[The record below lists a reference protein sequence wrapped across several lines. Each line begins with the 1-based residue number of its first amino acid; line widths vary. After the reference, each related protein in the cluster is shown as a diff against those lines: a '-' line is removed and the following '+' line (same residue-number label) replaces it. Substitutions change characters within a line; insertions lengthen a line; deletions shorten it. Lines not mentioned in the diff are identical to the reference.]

1 MEKEV
6 FEKEQA
12 HLSKTYKRLL
22 EMKEEIESQIAALD
36 EKALDDKNDMRDNMR
51 FDYADIETTM
61 ETLAELEVWNR
72 YIDTYN
78 VESDSLGKRLKTV
91 NKLLESPYFAKIQ
104 LQFDPSEEPES
115 YYIGRAA
122 ISENGYDQMVVD
134 WRSPIAEVYYNQET
148 GHTHYTVEDREIP
161 VDLQLRRQFDIEK
174 EKLISYFDTQIAIED
189 PMLLQ
194 SLSQTHSDKMKAI
207 TATIQ
212 KEQNTVIRYPDMP
225 FLLVNGIAGSGKT
238 SVLLQRIAYLFYQKR
253 KTLRPDQVCL
263 MTLNPVFRD
272 YIDNVLPDLGETNPL
287 TLTWQEFMEMVNVPF
302 TSEEFDYTE
311 EKSLKK
317 IHKALPDLVPEVD
330 DFFDIRQKDKLVLT
344 KNEVFSVVKK
354 FSQFPMGVR
363 LMQTVSDELEV
374 RAKNALHNM
383 DHDESD
389 SSGVAKSDSAENNR
403 IENDYGG
410 ALREIKHCSWIN
422 IMHVAKRILGTP
434 QITAAEWLYTKMELS
449 GECDRNMKY
458 IMVDEVQDYT
468 MAQMMVFKKYFPNAR
483 FMLLGDEFQAIR
495 EGTVTFA
502 QLADMAKEDKKE
514 FVELP
519 LMTSYRSSPE
529 ITAMFSSILPEKKK
543 MMVSSVKRPGEEVS
557 VKVCSSDKEYI
568 EALKDQI
575 AEYEKMDG
583 LTAVICRNQYTC
595 EKISADLKDS
605 SPKVIAEDDT
615 LPKSGAFIIELTL
628 AKGLEFDH
636 VILADATPESYPDDE
651 LGNHC
656 LYTAMS
662 RATGHLALLA
672 NGKLAENIKH

>member
-1 MEKEV
+1 
-6 FEKEQA
+6 
-12 HLSKTYKRLL
+12 
-22 EMKEEIESQIAALD
+22 
-36 EKALDDKNDMRDNMR
+36 
-51 FDYADIETTM
+51 
-61 ETLAELEVWNR
+61 
-72 YIDTYN
+72 
-78 VESDSLGKRLKTV
+78 
-91 NKLLESPYFAKIQ
+91 
-104 LQFDPSEEPES
+104 
-115 YYIGRAA
+115 
-122 ISENGYDQMVVD
+122 
-134 WRSPIAEVYYNQET
+134 
-148 GHTHYTVEDREIP
+148 
-161 VDLQLRRQFDIEK
+161 
-174 EKLISYFDTQIAIED
+174 
-189 PMLLQ
+189 
-194 SLSQTHSDKMKAI
+194 
-207 TATIQ
+207 
-212 KEQNTVIRYPDMP
+212 
-225 FLLVNGIAGSGKT
+225 
-238 SVLLQRIAYLFYQKR
+238 
-253 KTLRPDQVCL
+253 
-263 MTLNPVFRD
+263 
-272 YIDNVLPDLGETNPL
+272 
-287 TLTWQEFMEMVNVPF
+287 
-302 TSEEFDYTE
+302 
-311 EKSLKK
+311 
-317 IHKALPDLVPEVD
+317 
-330 DFFDIRQKDKLVLT
+330 
-344 KNEVFSVVKK
+344 
-354 FSQFPMGVR
+354 
-363 LMQTVSDELEV
+363 
-374 RAKNALHNM
+374 
-383 DHDESD
+383 
-389 SSGVAKSDSAENNR
+389 
-403 IENDYGG
+403 
-410 ALREIKHCSWIN
+410 
-422 IMHVAKRILGTP
+422 MHVAKRILGTP

-458 IMVDEVQDYT
+458 VMVDEVQDYT

-662 RATGHLALLA
+662 RATGHLAILA